1 MHPTGDDWFAFI
13 QSVNTNAKLYKWA
26 PKYYYPGQG
35 PSWVVDIVMEDRK
48 FAVLF
53 AATILAARKLSE
65 LEAQGITRPCPAR
78 DIIITDAISKAEEI
92 MRKIEKNYPLKS

>member
-1 MHPTGDDWFAFI
+1 
-13 QSVNTNAKLYKWA
+13 
-26 PKYYYPGQG
+26 
-35 PSWVVDIVMEDRK
+35 MEDRK

-78 DIIITDAISKAEEI
+78 EIIITDAISKAEEI
-92 MRKIEKNYPLKS
+92 MREELSATLTPPKDECVNRRSSWIISRMMRCPRC

>member
-1 MHPTGDDWFAFI
+1 MTATMKPA
-13 QSVNTNAKLYKWA
+13 SNN
-26 PKYYYPGQG
+26 P
-35 PSWVVDIVMEDRK
+35 DRK

-78 DIIITDAISKAEEI
+78 EI
-92 MRKIEKNYPLKS
+92 DHHRRDQQG

>member
-1 MHPTGDDWFAFI
+1 MGFAKGLVDAGDRHRKQRWRTKGEHDR
-13 QSVNTNAKLYKWA
+13 LR
-26 PKYYYPGQG
+26 P
-35 PSWVVDIVMEDRK
+35 VMEDRK

-78 DIIITDAISKAEEI
+78 EIIITDAISKA
-92 MRKIEKNYPLKS
+92 

>member
-1 MHPTGDDWFAFI
+1 
-13 QSVNTNAKLYKWA
+13 
-26 PKYYYPGQG
+26 
-35 PSWVVDIVMEDRK
+35 MEDRK

-78 DIIITDAISKAEEI
+78 EVIITDAISKAE
-92 MRKIEKNYPLKS
+92 

>member
-1 MHPTGDDWFAFI
+1 
-13 QSVNTNAKLYKWA
+13 
-26 PKYYYPGQG
+26 
-35 PSWVVDIVMEDRK
+35 MEDRK

-78 DIIITDAISKAEEI
+78 EIIITDAISKAEEI
-92 MRKIEKNYPLKS
+92 MRKVEKNYRPSDCNIRAMRRLTKVPAASGSLENEI